1 MRSRREFNRAA
12 LAGLAASVLPG
23 WVSRTAAMQVR
34 GVKVGLITGSLNSL
48 GELGGRDPIDVII
61 EQCKQLDV
69 VDVEL
74 VTVFPQGQ
82 PEVVNGGRFGQ
93 PPAQITPDYMKT
105 RQALRDWRIA
115 LPLDRFKEVR
125 RKFDAAKLNLFSYVY
140 TIDDHMT
147 DAEIEAAFRQLQ
159 ALGVP
164 MFTTNQTRVGMG
176 SRIAPLSGKYNI
188 KAAWHPH
195 AEIQDPNEVATPA
208 SMEKLL
214 AMSKSFVINLDIGH
228 FAAGNNDVV
237 AFLKK
242 HHERITHLHVKD
254 RKRDKGPNVQLGT
267 GDTPIKE
274 SATLIRDERWPIM
287 LILEREYRDAPGSP
301 VEQTRWQLN
310 YLKGLLER

>member
-12 LAGLAASVLPG
+12 LAGLTASVLPG

-34 GVKVGLITGSLNSL
+34 GVKVGLITGSLNPL

-69 VDVEL
+69 LDVEL

-105 RQALRDWRIA
+105 RQALRAWRIA

-164 MFTTNQTRVGMG
+164 MFTTNQTRVGIG
-176 SRIAPLSGKYNI
+176 PRIAPLSEKYNI

-228 FAAGNNDVV
+228 FAAGNNDVL

-242 HHERITHLHVKD
+242 HHERIAHLHVKD

-274 SATLIRDERWPIM
+274 SAALIRDERWPIM

>member
-12 LAGLAASVLPG
+12 LAGLTASVLPG
-23 WVSRTAAMQVR
+23 WVSRIAAMQVR
-34 GVKVGLITGSLNSL
+34 GVRVGLITGSLNPL

-69 VDVEL
+69 LDVEL

-147 DAEIEAAFRQLQ
+147 DAEIEAAFRQLH

-176 SRIAPLSGKYNI
+176 PRIAPLSEKYNI

-228 FAAGNNDVV
+228 FAAGNNDVL

-242 HHERITHLHVKD
+242 HHERIAHLHVKD

>member
-12 LAGLAASVLPG
+12 LAGLTASVLPG

-34 GVKVGLITGSLNSL
+34 GVKVGLITRSLNPL

-69 VDVEL
+69 LDVEL

-147 DAEIEAAFRQLQ
+147 DAEIEAAFRQLH

-176 SRIAPLSGKYNI
+176 LRIAPLSEKYNI

-228 FAAGNNDVV
+228 FAAGNNDVL

-242 HHERITHLHVKD
+242 HHERIAHLHVKD

>member
-12 LAGLAASVLPG
+12 LAGLTASVLPG
-23 WVSRTAAMQVR
+23 WVSRIAAMQVR
-34 GVKVGLITGSLNSL
+34 GVKVGLITGSLNPL

-69 VDVEL
+69 LDVEL
-74 VTVFPQGQ
+74 VTVFPEGQ

-125 RKFDAAKLNLFSYVY
+125 RKFDAAKLNLFSNVY

-176 SRIAPLSGKYNI
+176 PRIAPLSEKYNI

-228 FAAGNNDVV
+228 FAAGNNDVL

-242 HHERITHLHVKD
+242 HHERIAHLHVKD

>member
-12 LAGLAASVLPG
+12 LAGLTASVLPG

-34 GVKVGLITGSLNSL
+34 GVKVGLITGSLNPL

-105 RQALRDWRIA
+105 RQALRAWRIA

-147 DAEIEAAFRQLQ
+147 DAEIEVAFRQLQ

-176 SRIAPLSGKYNI
+176 PRIAPLSEKYNI

-195 AEIQDPNEVATPA
+195 AEIQDSNEVATPA
-208 SMEKLL
+208 SMERLL

-228 FAAGNNDVV
+228 FAAGNNDVL

>member
-12 LAGLAASVLPG
+12 LAGLTASVLPG
-23 WVSRTAAMQVR
+23 WVSRIAAMQVR
-34 GVKVGLITGSLNSL
+34 GVRVGLITGSLNPL

-147 DAEIEAAFRQLQ
+147 DAEIEAAFRQLH

-164 MFTTNQTRVGMG
+164 MFTTNQTRVGIG
-176 SRIAPLSGKYNI
+176 PRIAPLSEKYNI

-228 FAAGNNDVV
+228 FAAGNNDVL

-242 HHERITHLHVKD
+242 HHERIAHLHVKD

>member
-12 LAGLAASVLPG
+12 LAGLTASVLPG

-34 GVKVGLITGSLNSL
+34 GVKVGLITGSLNPL

-69 VDVEL
+69 LDVEL

-82 PEVVNGGRFGQ
+82 PEVVNSGRFGQ

-176 SRIAPLSGKYNI
+176 PRIAPLSEKYNI

-214 AMSKSFVINLDIGH
+214 AISKSFVINLDIGH
-228 FAAGNNDVV
+228 FAAGNNDVL

-242 HHERITHLHVKD
+242 HHERIAHLHVKD

>member
-1 MRSRREFNRAA
+1 MRSRREFNKAA
-12 LAGLAASVLPG
+12 LAGLTASVLPG
-23 WVSRTAAMQVR
+23 WVSRIAAMQVR
-34 GVKVGLITGSLNSL
+34 GVRVGLITGSLNPL

-69 VDVEL
+69 LDVEL

-147 DAEIEAAFRQLQ
+147 DAEIEAAFRQLH

-176 SRIAPLSGKYNI
+176 LRIAPLSEKYNI

-228 FAAGNNDVV
+228 FAAGNNDVL

-242 HHERITHLHVKD
+242 HHERIAHLHVKD

>member
-12 LAGLAASVLPG
+12 LAGLTASVLPG

-34 GVKVGLITGSLNSL
+34 GVKVGLITGSLNPL

-69 VDVEL
+69 LDVEL

-125 RKFDAAKLNLFSYVY
+125 RKFAAAKLNLFSYVY

-176 SRIAPLSGKYNI
+176 PRIAPLSEKYNI

-228 FAAGNNDVV
+228 FAAGNNDVL

-242 HHERITHLHVKD
+242 HHERIAHLHVKD

>member
-12 LAGLAASVLPG
+12 LAELTASVLPG

-34 GVKVGLITGSLNSL
+34 GVKVGLITGSLNPL

-69 VDVEL
+69 LDVEL

-105 RQALRDWRIA
+105 RQALRAWRIA

-147 DAEIEAAFRQLQ
+147 DAEIEAAFRQLH

-176 SRIAPLSGKYNI
+176 LRIAPLSEKYNI

-228 FAAGNNDVV
+228 FAAGNNDVL

-242 HHERITHLHVKD
+242 HHERIAHLHVKD

>member
-12 LAGLAASVLPG
+12 LAGLTASALPG

-34 GVKVGLITGSLNSL
+34 GVKVGLITGSLNPL

-69 VDVEL
+69 LDVEL
-74 VTVFPQGQ
+74 VTVFPEGQ

-176 SRIAPLSGKYNI
+176 PRIAPLSEKYNI

-228 FAAGNNDVV
+228 FAAGNNDVL

-242 HHERITHLHVKD
+242 HHERIAHLHVKD

>member
-12 LAGLAASVLPG
+12 LAGLTASVLPG

-34 GVKVGLITGSLNSL
+34 GVKVGLITGSLNPL

-69 VDVEL
+69 LDVEL

-147 DAEIEAAFRQLQ
+147 DAEIEAAFRQLH

-176 SRIAPLSGKYNI
+176 LRIAPLSEKYNI

-242 HHERITHLHVKD
+242 HHERIAHLHVKD

>member
-12 LAGLAASVLPG
+12 LAGLTASVLPG
-23 WVSRTAAMQVR
+23 WVSRIAAMQVR
-34 GVKVGLITGSLNSL
+34 GVRVGLITGSLNPL

-69 VDVEL
+69 LDVEL

-93 PPAQITPDYMKT
+93 PPAQITSDYMKT
-105 RQALRDWRIA
+105 RQALRAWRIA

-147 DAEIEAAFRQLQ
+147 DAEIEAAFRQLH

-176 SRIAPLSGKYNI
+176 LRIAPLSEKYNI

-228 FAAGNNDVV
+228 FAAGNNDVL

-242 HHERITHLHVKD
+242 HHERIAHLHVKD

>member
-12 LAGLAASVLPG
+12 LAGLTASVLPG
-23 WVSRTAAMQVR
+23 WVSRSAAMQVR
-34 GVKVGLITGSLNSL
+34 GVKVGLITGSLNPL

-69 VDVEL
+69 LDVEL

-140 TIDDHMT
+140 TLDDHMT

-176 SRIAPLSGKYNI
+176 LRIAPLSEKYNI

-228 FAAGNNDVV
+228 FAAGNNDVL

-242 HHERITHLHVKD
+242 HHERIAHLHVKD

>member
-12 LAGLAASVLPG
+12 LAGLTASVLPG
-23 WVSRTAAMQVR
+23 WVSRIAAMQVR
-34 GVKVGLITGSLNSL
+34 GVRVGLITGSLNPL

-69 VDVEL
+69 LDVEL

-105 RQALRDWRIA
+105 RQALRAWRIA

-125 RKFDAAKLNLFSYVY
+125 RKFDAAKLKLFSYVY

-147 DAEIEAAFRQLQ
+147 DAEIEAAFRQLH

-176 SRIAPLSGKYNI
+176 LRIAPLSEKYNI

-228 FAAGNNDVV
+228 FAAGNNDVL

-242 HHERITHLHVKD
+242 HHERIAHLHVKD

>member
-12 LAGLAASVLPG
+12 LAGLTASVLPG

-34 GVKVGLITGSLNSL
+34 GVKVGLITGSLNPL

-69 VDVEL
+69 LDVEL
-74 VTVFPQGQ
+74 VTVFPEGQ

-176 SRIAPLSGKYNI
+176 PRIAPLSEKYNI

-228 FAAGNNDVV
+228 FAAGNNDVL

-242 HHERITHLHVKD
+242 HHERIAHLHVKD

>member
-12 LAGLAASVLPG
+12 LAELTASVLPG

-34 GVKVGLITGSLNSL
+34 GVKVGLITGSLNPL

-147 DAEIEAAFRQLQ
+147 DAEIEAAFRQLH

-176 SRIAPLSGKYNI
+176 LRIAPLSEKYNI

-228 FAAGNNDVV
+228 FAAGNNDVL

-274 SATLIRDERWPIM
+274 SAALIRDERWPIM

>member
-12 LAGLAASVLPG
+12 LAGLTASVLPG

-34 GVKVGLITGSLNSL
+34 GVKVGLITGSLNPL

-69 VDVEL
+69 LDVEL
-74 VTVFPQGQ
+74 VTVFPEGQ

-105 RQALRDWRIA
+105 RQALRDWRIT

-176 SRIAPLSGKYNI
+176 PRIAPLSEKYNI

-228 FAAGNNDVV
+228 FAAGNNDVL
-237 AFLKK
+237 AFLRK
-242 HHERITHLHVKD
+242 HHERIAHLHVKD

>member
-12 LAGLAASVLPG
+12 LAGLTASVLPG

-34 GVKVGLITGSLNSL
+34 GVKVGLITGSLNPL

-69 VDVEL
+69 LDVEL

-82 PEVVNGGRFGQ
+82 PEVVNSGRFGQ

-176 SRIAPLSGKYNI
+176 PRIAPLSEKYNI

-228 FAAGNNDVV
+228 FAAGNNDVL

-242 HHERITHLHVKD
+242 HHERIAHLHVKD

>member
-12 LAGLAASVLPG
+12 LAGLTASVLPG

-34 GVKVGLITGSLNSL
+34 GVKVGLITGSLNPL

-69 VDVEL
+69 LDVEL

-147 DAEIEAAFRQLQ
+147 DAEIEAAFRQLH

-176 SRIAPLSGKYNI
+176 PRIAPLSEKYNI

-228 FAAGNNDVV
+228 FAAGNNDVL

-242 HHERITHLHVKD
+242 HHERIAHLHVKD

>member
-12 LAGLAASVLPG
+12 LAGLTASVLPG
-23 WVSRTAAMQVR
+23 WVSRIAAMQVR
-34 GVKVGLITGSLNSL
+34 GVRVGLITGSLNPL

-69 VDVEL
+69 LDVEL

-105 RQALRDWRIA
+105 RQALRAWRIA

-147 DAEIEAAFRQLQ
+147 DAEIEAAFRQLH

-176 SRIAPLSGKYNI
+176 PRIAPLSEKYNI

-228 FAAGNNDVV
+228 FAAGNNDVL
-237 AFLKK
+237 AFLRK

-274 SATLIRDERWPIM
+274 SAALIRDERWPIM

>member
-12 LAGLAASVLPG
+12 LAGLTASVLPG
-23 WVSRTAAMQVR
+23 WVSRIAAMQVR
-34 GVKVGLITGSLNSL
+34 GVRVGLITGSLNPL

-69 VDVEL
+69 LDVEL

-147 DAEIEAAFRQLQ
+147 DAEIEAAFRQLH

-176 SRIAPLSGKYNI
+176 LRIAPLSEKYNI

-228 FAAGNNDVV
+228 FAAGNNDVL

-242 HHERITHLHVKD
+242 HHERIAHLHVKD

>member
-12 LAGLAASVLPG
+12 LAGLTASVLPG
-23 WVSRTAAMQVR
+23 WVSRIAAMQVR
-34 GVKVGLITGSLNSL
+34 GVRVGLITGSLNPL

-69 VDVEL
+69 LDVEL
-74 VTVFPQGQ
+74 VTVFPEGQ

-140 TIDDHMT
+140 TLDDHMT
-147 DAEIEAAFRQLQ
+147 DAEIEAAFRQLH

-176 SRIAPLSGKYNI
+176 PRIAPLSEKYNI

-228 FAAGNNDVV
+228 FAAGNNDVL

-242 HHERITHLHVKD
+242 HHERIAHLHVKD

>member
-12 LAGLAASVLPG
+12 LAGLTASVLPG

-34 GVKVGLITGSLNSL
+34 GVKVGLITGSLNPL

-69 VDVEL
+69 LDVEL

-176 SRIAPLSGKYNI
+176 PRIAPLSEKYNI

-214 AMSKSFVINLDIGH
+214 AISKSFVINLDIGH
-228 FAAGNNDVV
+228 FAAGNNDVL

-242 HHERITHLHVKD
+242 HHERIAHLHVKD

>member
-12 LAGLAASVLPG
+12 LAGLTASVLPG

-34 GVKVGLITGSLNSL
+34 GVKVGLITGSLNPL

-69 VDVEL
+69 LDVEL

-105 RQALRDWRIA
+105 RQALRAWRIA

-147 DAEIEAAFRQLQ
+147 DAEIEAAFRQLH

-176 SRIAPLSGKYNI
+176 LRIAPLSEKYNI

-242 HHERITHLHVKD
+242 HHERIAHLHVKD

>member
-12 LAGLAASVLPG
+12 LAGLTASVLPG

-34 GVKVGLITGSLNSL
+34 GVKVGLITGSLNPL

-69 VDVEL
+69 LDVEL
-74 VTVFPQGQ
+74 VTVFPEGQ

-105 RQALRDWRIA
+105 RQALRAWRIA

-176 SRIAPLSGKYNI
+176 PRIAPLSEKYNI

-228 FAAGNNDVV
+228 FAAGNNDVL

-242 HHERITHLHVKD
+242 HHERIAHLHVKD

-274 SATLIRDERWPIM
+274 SAMLIRDERWPIM

>member
-1 MRSRREFNRAA
+1 MRSRREFNKAA
-12 LAGLAASVLPG
+12 LAGLTASVLPG

-34 GVKVGLITGSLNSL
+34 GVKVGLITGSLNPL

-69 VDVEL
+69 LDVEL

-140 TIDDHMT
+140 TLDDHMT

-176 SRIAPLSGKYNI
+176 LRIAPLSEKYNI

-228 FAAGNNDVV
+228 FAAGNNDVL

-242 HHERITHLHVKD
+242 HHERIAHLHVKD

>member
-12 LAGLAASVLPG
+12 LAGLTASVLPG

-34 GVKVGLITGSLNSL
+34 GVKVGLITGSLNPL

-69 VDVEL
+69 LDVEL

-176 SRIAPLSGKYNI
+176 PRIAPLSEKYNI

-228 FAAGNNDVV
+228 FAAGNNDVL

-242 HHERITHLHVKD
+242 HHERIAHLHVKD

-274 SATLIRDERWPIM
+274 SAMLIRDERWPIM

>member
-12 LAGLAASVLPG
+12 LAGLTASVLPG
-23 WVSRTAAMQVR
+23 WVSRIAAMQVR
-34 GVKVGLITGSLNSL
+34 GVRVGLITGSLNPL

-69 VDVEL
+69 LDVEL

-105 RQALRDWRIA
+105 RQALRAWRIA

-147 DAEIEAAFRQLQ
+147 DAEIEAAFRQLH

-176 SRIAPLSGKYNI
+176 LRIAPLSEKYNI

-228 FAAGNNDVV
+228 FAAGNNDVL

-242 HHERITHLHVKD
+242 HHERIAHLHVKD

>member
-12 LAGLAASVLPG
+12 LAGLTASVLPG
-23 WVSRTAAMQVR
+23 WVSRIAAMQVR
-34 GVKVGLITGSLNSL
+34 GVRVGLITGSLNPL

-69 VDVEL
+69 LDVEL

-105 RQALRDWRIA
+105 RQALRAWRIA

-140 TIDDHMT
+140 TLDDHMT
-147 DAEIEAAFRQLQ
+147 DAEIEAAFRQLH

-176 SRIAPLSGKYNI
+176 LRIAPLSEKYNI

-228 FAAGNNDVV
+228 FAAGNNDVL

-242 HHERITHLHVKD
+242 HHERIAHLHVKD